1 MLNVVILIVV
11 MLNVVMLNVVTLNI
25 VASPQESHAKIL
37 KFVSKLPDSAYGD
50 VNAMTHG
57 YHMDHE
63 EPQTP
68 THHVQMSFEDVIDG
82 YPAQTPNTRSRRI
95 IREIIV

>member
-1 MLNVVILIVV
+1 MNG
-11 MLNVVMLNVVTLNI
+11 MGH
-25 VASPQESHAKIL
+25 P
-37 KFVSKLPDSAYGD
+37 
-50 VNAMTHG
+50 
-57 YHMDHE
+57 YHMEHMGSE

-68 THHVQMSFEDVIDG
+68 THHVQMSFEDAVDNG

>member
-1 MLNVVILIVV
+1 M
-11 MLNVVMLNVVTLNI
+11 
-25 VASPQESHAKIL
+25 PH
-37 KFVSKLPDSAYGD
+37 P
-50 VNAMTHG
+50 
-57 YHMDHE
+57 YHMEHHGSE

-68 THHVQMSFEDVIDG
+68 THHVQMSFDDVIDAANNG

>member
-1 MLNVVILIVV
+1 MLSFL
-11 MLNVVMLNVVTLNI
+11 
-25 VASPQESHAKIL
+25 S
-37 KFVSKLPDSAYGD
+37 DSAYGD
-50 VNAMTHG
+50 VSGMPHG
-57 YHMDHE
+57 YHMDHVGSE

-68 THHVQMSFEDVIDG
+68 THHIQMSFDDVMDG

>member
-1 MLNVVILIVV
+1 
-11 MLNVVMLNVVTLNI
+11 MLNVVMLNVIILN
-25 VASPQESHAKIL
+25 VVMLSVLAPLQESQAIL
-37 KFVSKLPDSAYGD
+37 KFVSKLSDSAYGD